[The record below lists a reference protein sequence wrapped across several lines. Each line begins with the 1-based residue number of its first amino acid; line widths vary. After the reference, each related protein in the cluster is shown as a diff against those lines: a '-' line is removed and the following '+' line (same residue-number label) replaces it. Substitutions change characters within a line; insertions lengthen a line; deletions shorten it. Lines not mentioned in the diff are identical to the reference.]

1 MICAALTASKPV
13 AAETTTVAALG
24 DSLVQGYGLPA
35 DQGFVPQMQSWLDG
49 RGVDA
54 TLLNAGVSGDTTAGG
69 LARADW
75 TLTEDVDALIVA
87 LGGNDVLRGIDPAV
101 SRENLEGIL
110 KTAQARNVPVLLIG
124 ISAPG
129 NYGAD
134 YKAEFEANYPALS
147 KRYGTLLYE
156 DLLQPLTDLPDRTAV
171 VERYFQPDRLHPNAD
186 GIRLIVEAVG
196 PSVAELIKMANP

>member
-1 MICAALTASKPV
+1 MICAALTASKPA

-35 DQGFVPQMQSWLDG
+35 DQGFVPQMQFWLDG

-156 DLLQPLTDLPDRTAV
+156 DLLQPLTDLPDRTGA

-186 GIRLIVEAVG
+186 GIRLIVEAIG